1 MINAAAWA
9 KFIDILLRYRINKS
23 GVKTYI
29 MYDSSFMKYIEEVNT
44 WRQKIDYS
52 MSREVRMNEGN
63 GCDANEFEIFLGK
76 VLIKHFKIAIFSQ
89 ICQWAKNSVLY
100 A

>member
-44 WRQKIDYS
+44 WR
-52 MSREVRMNEGN
+52 
-63 GCDANEFEIFLGK
+63 
-76 VLIKHFKIAIFSQ
+76 
-89 ICQWAKNSVLY
+89 
-100 A
+100 

>member
-1 MINAAAWA
+1 
-9 KFIDILLRYRINKS
+9 
-23 GVKTYI
+23 
-29 MYDSSFMKYIEEVNT
+29 
-44 WRQKIDYS
+44 